1 MTAHR
6 RDAGGRRPGD
16 HAPRHQPNP
25 ETPTDDRRHAAH
37 AHQQERHRDCPHDP
51 SRAARPRR
59 AARARPGHRCSSAR
73 AAPRPCAADRPTV
86 RRHASTAGPRLER
99 GGRRAVRSPS
109 STVDP
114 SSAHRRGAA
123 ALQPEHHRASTGGH
137 PHVGVDPIG
146 AHRCEHHRPGAHRLA
161 DDLGCRRCG
170 PRSRP
175 RRRGAVDRRRRYR
188 LLRSGAAAYRHPHD
202 RGRVGRGAR
211 PCGLLV
217 IGTADD
223 SLVATAGD
231 STR

>member
-6 RDAGGRRPGD
+6 RDGGDRRPGD
-16 HAPRHQPNP
+16 HAPRHRTSP

-37 AHQQERHRDCPHDP
+37 ARQPERRRDSPHDP

-59 AARARPGHRCSSAR
+59 AARARPGRRCSSAR
-73 AAPRPCAADRPTV
+73 AAPHRCAADRSTV
-86 RRHASTAGPRLER
+86 RRRASTAGPRLER

-123 ALQPEHHRASTGGH
+123 ALQPEHHRASTDDH
-137 PHVGVDPIG
+137 PHVAVDPIE
-146 AHRCEHHRPGAHRLA
+146 AHRCEHHRHGAHRRE
-161 DDLGCRRCG
+161 DDLGRRRCG
-170 PRSRP
+170 P
-175 RRRGAVDRRRRYR
+175 RRRGAVDRRMRCRP
-188 LLRSGAAAYRHPHD
+188 LRSGAAAYRRPRD